1 MGTTSVDPSILH
13 AAAQRIESAA
23 EIVQDAINV
32 RLQFDGSVAGRS
44 HASAGGAV
52 RTAVEQVVA
61 DLQQW
66 ASTARE
72 AAIALRAGADLHA
85 AADADAATALL

>member
-1 MGTTSVDPSILH
+1 MGTTSVDPAILH
-13 AAAQRIESAA
+13 AAAQRIDTAA
-23 EIVQDAINV
+23 EIVQDAV
-32 RLQFDGSVAGRS
+32 KLRLQFGGSVAGRS

-72 AAIALRAGADLHA
+72 AAAALRAGADRHS
-85 AADADAATALL
+85 AADAHAATTLL